1 MLEASCDQVFGRTM
15 LNGPFKD
22 GIFPAKLSD
31 AAAAHHWVA
40 TYQVVVALSLPSKFD
55 ELRILHIRKS

>member
-1 MLEASCDQVFGRTM
+1 MLEASRNQAFGRTM
-15 LNGPFKD
+15 LNGPFQD

-40 TYQVVVALSLPSKFD
+40 IYQVRLAMHNK
-55 ELRILHIRKS
+55 